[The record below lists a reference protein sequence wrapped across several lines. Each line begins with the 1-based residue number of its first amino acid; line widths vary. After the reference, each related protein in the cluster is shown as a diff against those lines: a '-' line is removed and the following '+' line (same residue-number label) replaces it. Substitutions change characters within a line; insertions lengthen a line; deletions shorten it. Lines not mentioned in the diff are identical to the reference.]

1 MNKIKYFIQIIA
13 CFVLVSCA
21 PPLIFFGAGA
31 AAGVAGYRFYEGALT
46 VIFQAPFM
54 DTWDATLK
62 ALDKMDIE
70 VESSSHKITSGKIKA
85 KRGDKEPVTIS
96 LKYNSAKETEVV
108 IKVGYMGNQ
117 DISMTIKEEIR
128 KILVNE

>member
-70 VESSSHKITSGKIKA
+70 VESSSHGITSGKIKA

-128 KILVNE
+128 KVLVNE